1 MNTSV
6 PDCETHREDN
16 YLWSH
21 LVSVLLNKVFTFS
34 MSHSSAL
41 CGWLW
46 LCDPSS
52 KFRENNIPQI
62 STRRN
67 WLKKAKSQCGLLWA
81 YLKDCAYV
89 CVCLCVCVCVCVCVK
104 CEWVNEEHAKGE
116 KIAPLTPCLVRSEMD
131 GRCSTW
137 ELLFAHT
144 VTFSLHSH
152 PSSLPWCLS
161 LPDAC
166 SGPANQSH
174 GHWFLLSNHSEE
186 KCLFQSL
193 GTFRFFLHK
202 GGG

>member
-46 LCDPSS
+46 LCDLSS

-89 CVCLCVCVCVCVCVK
+89 CVCLCVCVCVCVCEVWVS
-104 CEWVNEEHAKGE
+104 EWGACKRWKNSATHTLPGQKWDGWQVQHLRVAFRTHCHLQSSQPS
-116 KIAPLTPCLVRSEMD
+116 IFPALVPLPARCL
-131 GRCSTW
+131 
-137 ELLFAHT
+137 
-144 VTFSLHSH
+144 
-152 PSSLPWCLS
+152 
-161 LPDAC
+161 
-166 SGPANQSH
+166 
-174 GHWFLLSNHSEE
+174 
-186 KCLFQSL
+186 L
-193 GTFRFFLHK
+193 GAR
-202 GGG
+202 